1 MEASNGEGPAR
12 TRRGGSAG
20 NPKGMRSMRTLLCL
34 PMYTWA
40 VLFVGLPL
48 LYVVGISFLSR
59 SSTWGVGDTL
69 TLDSYRMLFDPA
81 YLKVFGTSLRTAF
94 ICCCCVVL
102 LGYPFAYRMAKA
114 SAKRR
119 TMLMVLVIVPFW
131 TSALIRTYG
140 WMILLRANGPI
151 NSLLLSLGVIE
162 RPLKMLYTE
171 GAVYLGII
179 YTLLPFMIL
188 PCYTAI
194 ERMDWRTVEAARDLG
209 ASASRA
215 FVTITLPMTMVGI
228 ISGLTLTFVPSMGL
242 FFIADLMGG
251 GKSILVGNLIQDQ
264 LTKGRNMPFG
274 AALAVAMLL
283 LTALVLWLQNR
294 SGGNTDLF

>member
-1 MEASNGEGPAR
+1 MMNKSRRKPNRASEALAEP
-12 TRRGGSAG
+12 TAG
-20 NPKGMRSMRTLLCL
+20 KRQMRVFLCV
-34 PMYTWA
+34 PMYAWA
-40 VLFVGLPL
+40 VLLVGLPL

-59 SSTWGVGDTL
+59 SSSWGVGDTV
-69 TLDSYRMLFDPA
+69 TLDSYRMLLDPA
-81 YLKVFGTSLRTAF
+81 YLKVFGTSLRTALLS
-94 ICCCCVVL
+94 CTGAVL

-114 SAKRR
+114 SPKHR
-119 TMLMVLVIVPFW
+119 TMLMILVIVPFW

-151 NSLLLSLGVIE
+151 NNTLRALGVID
-162 RPLKMLYTE
+162 RPLKLLYTD
-171 GAVYLGII
+171 GAVMLGMI

-194 ERMDWRTVEAARDLG
+194 ERMDWRAVEASRDLG
-209 ASASRA
+209 ASPAKA
-215 FVTITLPMTMVGI
+215 FLTITLPMTLSGI
-228 ISGLTLTFVPSMGL
+228 VSGLTLTFVPSMGI
-242 FFIADLMGG
+242 FFISDLMGG

-283 LTALVLWLQNR
+283 LTAFVLWLQNKT
-294 SGGNTDLF
+294 GGDTDLF